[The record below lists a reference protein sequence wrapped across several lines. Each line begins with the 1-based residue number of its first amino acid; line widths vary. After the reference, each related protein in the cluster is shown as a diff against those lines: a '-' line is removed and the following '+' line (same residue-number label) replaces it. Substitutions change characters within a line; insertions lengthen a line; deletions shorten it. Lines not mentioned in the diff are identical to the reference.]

1 MELSKSQRVILIS
14 NKLQFYP
21 SIGVET
27 HLEKVQIKK
36 KISNDIK
43 LMTKQQQIKQVFITD
58 EFGHI
63 D

>member
-14 NKLQFYP
+14 NKLQFYH
-21 SIGVET
+21 SIRVET

-36 KISNDIK
+36 KISKDIK
-43 LMTKQQQIKQVFITD
+43 LMTKQQQIKRVFITD
-58 EFGHI
+58 EFKHI